1 MPEGAEPGRS
11 GWLLID
17 GSSIIFRAF
26 FGIPQSFKSPSG
38 KPVNA
43 IRGFVDNLARLVIDY
58 RPHSLAIGTDED
70 WRPAFRVEA
79 LPSYKSHRVAEP
91 IPPALIPQM
100 PLAYA
105 LVEAIGLN
113 VVRSEGHEAEDVIA
127 SLAANIEGPID
138 IYSGDRDLFSLVR
151 DPQVRVIYPER
162 GGPTIITEA
171 EIERRYGVP
180 GHLYEDF
187 AILRGDPSD
196 GLPGVPGVG
205 AKTAAGLLR
214 RHGGLDGILANMDW
228 APATREY
235 LEAARTVVHPVTT
248 LVATARAG
256 LPKEILDPDGLEMLR
271 VELGIDSSIR
281 RLLAALGIPEK

>member
-1 MPEGAEPGRS
+1 MPDRS
-11 GWLLID
+11 GWLLVD

-43 IRGFVDNLARLVIDY
+43 VRGFLDNLARLITEY

-70 WRPAFRVEA
+70 WRPAFRVAA

-91 IPPALIPQM
+91 IPPGLIPQM

-105 LVEAIGLN
+105 VVEAIGLE
-113 VVRSEGHEAEDVIA
+113 VVRVPGFEAEDVIA
-127 SLAANIEGPID
+127 SLAAKIKGPID
-138 IYSGDRDLFSLVR
+138 IYSGDRDLFALVR
-151 DPQVRVIYPER
+151 DPDVRVIYPEK
-162 GGPTIITEA
+162 GGPAVITEG

-180 GHLYEDF
+180 GHLYADF

-214 RHGGLDGILANMDW
+214 RYGGLEGILSQMDW
-228 APATREY
+228 APPTRAY
-235 LEAARTVVHPVTT
+235 LEAARKVVYPVPDLAVTPKP
-248 LVATARAG
+248 G
-256 LPKEILDPDGLEMLR
+256 LPRQVLDLQGMEMLR
-271 VELGIDSSIR
+271 TELGVDSSLR
-281 RLLAALGIPEK
+281 RLLTALGISQT

>member
-1 MPEGAEPGRS
+1 M
-11 GWLLID
+11 D

-43 IRGFVDNLARLVIDY
+43 IRGFVDNLARLITDY
-58 RPHSLAIGTDED
+58 GPHSLAIGTDED

-91 IPPALIPQM
+91 IPPGLIPQM

-105 LVEAIGLN
+105 LVEAVGLE
-113 VVRSEGHEAEDVIA
+113 VVRVPGYEAEDVIA
-127 SLAANIEGPID
+127 SLAAHIEGPID
-138 IYSGDRDLFSLVR
+138 IYSGDRDLFALVR
-151 DPQVRVIYPER
+151 DPDVRVIYPEK
-162 GGPTIITEA
+162 GGPSVITEG
-171 EIERRYGVP
+171 EIQHRYGVP
-180 GHLYEDF
+180 GHLYADF

-214 RHGGLDGILANMDW
+214 RHGGIDGILSGMDW
-228 APATREY
+228 APPTRAY
-235 LEAARTVVHPVTT
+235 LEAARKVVYPVSTLPVTPKP
-248 LVATARAG
+248 G
-256 LPKEILDPDGLEMLR
+256 LPEKVLDPRGLELLR
-271 VELGIDSSIR
+271 AELGVDSSIN
-281 RLLAALGIPEK
+281 RLLAALRIPAN

>member
-1 MPEGAEPGRS
+1 MPDRS
-11 GWLLID
+11 GWLLVD

-43 IRGFVDNLARLVIDY
+43 IRGFVDNLARLVTDY

-91 IPPALIPQM
+91 IPPGLIPQM

-105 LVEAIGLN
+105 LVEAVGLN

-127 SLAANIEGPID
+127 SLAARIEGPID
-138 IYSGDRDLFSLVR
+138 IYSGDRDLFALVR
-151 DPQVRVIYPER
+151 DPHVRVIYPEK
-162 GGPTIITEA
+162 GGPTVITES

-180 GHLYEDF
+180 GRLYGDF

-196 GLPGVPGVG
+196 GLPGIPGVG

-214 RHGGLDGILANMDW
+214 RHGGLDGVLANMDW
-228 APATREY
+228 ASATRSY
-235 LEAARTVVHPVTT
+235 LAAARKVVHPVTT
-248 LVATARAG
+248 LDLTPRAG
-256 LPKEILDPDGLEMLR
+256 LPKKVLDPEGLEMLR
-271 VELGIDSSIR
+271 RELGVDSSIK
-281 RLLAALGIPEK
+281 RLLAAIGIE